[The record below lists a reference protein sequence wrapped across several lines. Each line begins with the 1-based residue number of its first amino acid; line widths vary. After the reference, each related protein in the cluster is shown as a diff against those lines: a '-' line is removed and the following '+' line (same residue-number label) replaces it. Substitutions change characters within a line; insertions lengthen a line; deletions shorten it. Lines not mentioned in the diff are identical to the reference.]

1 MKLSRQVKSAKTDT
15 QFTNKEDK
23 MNYRVAVVSN
33 LGNIFSLSSG
43 DKGEIDNFL
52 LDIGEKEGLKY
63 YRIINADTKETLETQ
78 DGVRN

>member
-1 MKLSRQVKSAKTDT
+1 
-15 QFTNKEDK
+15 

-52 LDIGEKEGLKY
+52 LDIGEREGLKA

>member
-1 MKLSRQVKSAKTDT
+1 
-15 QFTNKEDK
+15 
-23 MNYRVAVVSN
+23 MNYRVAVVTN

-52 LDIGEKEGLKY
+52 LDIGEKEGLKA